1 MSVKAYILVVAD
13 PGKTPNVVNALR
25 QVQGVNVVSEVTG
38 PYDIVIELQVPQL
51 ADLPEL
57 LHQRIRS
64 VDGIGKTVTC
74 VAVG

>member
-13 PGKTPNVVNALR
+13 PGKTPNVVNTLR
-25 QVQGVNVVSEVTG
+25 QVQGVKVVSEVTG
-38 PYDIVIELQVPQL
+38 PYDIMIELQVPQL
-51 ADLPEL
+51 ADLTEL